1 MLFPIR
7 KTQVQI
13 IHESNLYEVTLI
25 PICREVRLMS
35 PPTLPG
41 EGGRSRA
48 PLRFSERV
56 LQSVSQ
62 SVSKSSFV
70 FVNSVRVCLCGRELP
85 GSRGAADSR
94 VLRTAVQLIK

>member
-41 EGGRSRA
+41 EGRSRA

-56 LQSVSQ
+56 LQ

-94 VLRTAVQLIK
+94 VPRTAVQLIK